1 MSLHVKNKDEVFNA
15 ICTDLSSS
23 NIGLHHLCKK
33 HGISHVTFYE
43 WIKDVEMLNK
53 YTRAREQQADFLADE
68 IIQIADD
75 SSNDTKTIIKGDE
88 AIEVENTEWTN
99 RSKLRVE
106 ARKWIAAKLKPK
118 KYGDK
123 VEIDNQIS
131 INKLPDWL
139 NAPIENSNS
148 NKSDS

>member
-1 MSLHVKNKDEVFNA
+1 MSLHVKNKEEVFDA
-15 ICTDLSSS
+15 ICTELSSS
-23 NIGLHHLCKK
+23 SIGLHHLCKK

-43 WIKDVEMLNK
+43 WIKDSEMLNK

-68 IIQIADD
+68 IVSI
-75 SSNDTKTIIKGDE
+75 SNGEDKDATPFVGKNFIDRDRLK
-88 AIEVENTEWTN
+88 
-99 RSKLRVE
+99 VE
-106 ARKWIAAKLKPK
+106 ARKWVAAKLKPK

-123 VEIDNQIS
+123 VEVDNQIS

-148 NKSDS
+148 NKLDS